1 MSRTRA
7 HINLNEQLLFE
18 IGSPGRRA
26 YDLPP
31 LDTPS
36 RPLTEIVPGELRRE
50 RVEGMPEL
58 SEVEVV
64 RHFTRLST
72 WNDHIDLG
80 L

>member
-31 LDTPS
+31 LDIPL
-36 RPLTEIVPGELRRE
+36 RPLAEIVPLNCCASASKACR
-50 RVEGMPEL
+50 
-58 SEVEVV
+58 
-64 RHFTRLST
+64 
-72 WNDHIDLG
+72 N
-80 L
+80 